1 MLILRRRK
9 DESIMIGDDVEIIAK
24 DIQDDKVG
32 LKIMAPDDVP
42 ILMKEIWDAIQ
53 RKNGQKKE
61 SQDQQGTQEP
71 VMGATDRCA
80 PVLFLKRDD
89 SIMIGDDV
97 EIIIV
102 GIIRSGV
109 RLGIT
114 APKEIPVHR
123 REVYDAIQREKEQ
136 KKK

>member
-1 MLILRRRK
+1 MLVLSRTRNK
-9 DESIMIGDDVEIIAK
+9 SIMIGDDVEIIAK

-32 LKIMAPDDVP
+32 LKITAPDNVP

-53 RKNGQKKE
+53 LNEGQKKE
-61 SQDQQGTQEP
+61 FQDQQETQEP
-71 VMGATDRCA
+71 VIGATDRCA
-80 PVLFLKRDD
+80 PVLFLKKNE

-97 EIIIV
+97 EIMIV
-102 GIIRSGV
+102 RIRGNKV

-123 REVYDAIQREKEQ
+123 REIYDAIQREKR
-136 KKK
+136 